1 MVYSFYQ
8 LLWLYMI
15 YSFIGWCGEVAVAAV
30 KRHRFVNR
38 GAVSGPFCPIYGLGA
53 AVVAVFFPE
62 LKGNPLFLFLGGM
75 VVNTFVEYVRE
86 KFGDIACECL
96 LRGHGHGI
104 VMAFTYYPDINEY
117 QGVRT
122 PQIVIQNYK

>member
-38 GAVSGPFCPIYGLGA
+38 GAVSGSFLSDLWSGSCCGGCILSGA
-53 AVVAVFFPE
+53 
-62 LKGNPLFLFLGGM
+62 
-75 VVNTFVEYVRE
+75 
-86 KFGDIACECL
+86 
-96 LRGHGHGI
+96 
-104 VMAFTYYPDINEY
+104 
-117 QGVRT
+117 
-122 PQIVIQNYK
+122 

>member
-1 MVYSFYQ
+1 MKLQ
-8 LLWLYMI
+8 
-15 YSFIGWCGEVAVAAV
+15 V
-30 KRHRFVNR
+30 KDLHGTRMDAMYF
-38 GAVSGPFCPIYGLGA
+38 GD
-53 AVVAVFFPE
+53 
-62 LKGNPLFLFLGGM
+62 
-75 VVNTFVEYVRE
+75 VNTFVEYVRE

>member
-15 YSFIGWCGEVAVAAV
+15 YSFIGWCGEVVVAAV

-75 VVNTFVEYVRE
+75 VVNTFVEYVTGRIME
-86 KFGDIACECL
+86 MSFIKNG
-96 LRGHGHGI
+96 GI
-104 VMAFTYYPDINEY
+104 I
-117 QGVRT
+117 RT
-122 PQIVIQNYK
+122 RNSIWEDMYA